1 MPHLDF
7 LTLYIL
13 IFLNS
18 LTVAA
23 IWAGFAFTYRPH
35 SAAKH
40 WLVATLLTLVG
51 GIVLAI
57 QGNAGAVVPA
67 VLGNT
72 IIILGFTQF
81 WVGLRR
87 LRNLPGGQ
95 IPALAFTLI
104 AAGFMI
110 AMHDSERGRAVVYAA
125 GQAIVMLV
133 CLIHLLRNRL
143 PGIGTVIAA
152 TAFGVAMAG
161 QIMVVTSNAAV
172 LAGALDYEI
181 YYSLASYALLCTV
194 FAAAVW
200 NLGFAM
206 LAIDGLHQTLTLLS
220 QTDELTGLA
229 NRRAFRARLEELQRK
244 STAGLSAYSVVL
256 IDLDDFKPLNDRFGH
271 AAGDAALQHFAGLLL
286 AATRSGDLVARLG
299 GDEFSV
305 LLPDGGP
312 TDARTV
318 ADAIKQKVA
327 NTPLSLP
334 GVAATLSASI
344 GTASTAEDGAV
355 DLVSLAD
362 TRLYED
368 KKQRKTRSKREPSRL
383 QLVTRN

>member
-1 MPHLDF
+1 M
-7 LTLYIL
+7 
-13 IFLNS
+13 
-18 LTVAA
+18 
-23 IWAGFAFTYRPH
+23 
-35 SAAKH
+35 
-40 WLVATLLTLVG
+40 
-51 GIVLAI
+51 
-57 QGNAGAVVPA
+57 VPA

-87 LRNLPGGQ
+87 LRNMPGGQ
-95 IPALAFTLI
+95 AQALTYTVI

-110 AMHDSERGRAVVYAA
+110 ALHDSERGRAVVYAA

-152 TAFGVAMAG
+152 IAFGVAMAG

-172 LAGALDYEI
+172 LVGALDYEI
-181 YYSLASYALLCTV
+181 YYALASYALLCTV

-229 NRRAFRARLEELQRK
+229 NRRAFRARLEDLQRK
-244 STAGLSAYSVVL
+244 SIAGLSAYSVVL

-271 AAGDAALQHFAGLLL
+271 AAGDAALQHFASLLL

-312 TDARTV
+312 VDAQTV
-318 ADAIKQKVA
+318 SDAIKQKIA
-327 NTPLSLP
+327 NTPLALP
-334 GVAATLSASI
+334 GVAVMLSASI